1 MKTSLVL
8 LTLSLLACSVWE
20 VCGQCQE
27 VNLDDQEDQEVVE
40 AQPEKHMVQQLK
52 GTCWAC
58 KWALNKVKK
67 HISSSTSQAQIKQK
81 LLSVCNQMGLVK
93 SLCKGL
99 VKKHLWVLVEELS
112 TSDDV
117 TTICINIKACKPKAV
132 LDLSY

>member
-27 VNLDDQEDQEVVE
+27 VNLDDQEVVE
-40 AQPEKHMVQQLK
+40 AQPEKHMFK

-58 KWALNKVKK
+58 MWALNKVKK
-67 HISSSTSQAQIKQK
+67 HISSSSSEVQIKQK
-81 LLSVCNQMGLVK
+81 LLSVCDTLGLLK
-93 SLCKGL
+93 SLCKGM

-117 TTICINIKACKPKAV
+117 RTICINIKACKPKYI

>member
-8 LTLSLLACSVWE
+8 LALSLLACSVWE
-20 VCGQCQE
+20 IHGQCQE
-27 VNLDDQEDQEVVE
+27 VDLDDQEVLE
-40 AQPEKHMVQQLK
+40 AKPEKRMEQQLK

-67 HISSSTSQAQIKQK
+67 SITTSSSPEELKQT
-81 LLSVCNQMGLVK
+81 LLSVCDNIGFLK
-93 SLCKGL
+93 SVCKGL
-99 VKKHLWVLVEELS
+99 VKKHLWVLIEELS

-117 TTICINIKACKPKAV
+117 RTICVNIKACKPKEV

>member
-40 AQPEKHMVQQLK
+40 AQPEKHMVTLK

-58 KWALNKVKK
+58 MWALNKVKK
-67 HISSSTSQAQIKQK
+67 HISSSSSEVQIKQK
-81 LLSVCNQMGLVK
+81 LLSVCDKLGLLK
-93 SLCKGL
+93 SLCKGM

-117 TTICINIKACKPKAV
+117 RTICINIKACKPKYI